1 MASQPLPVIVFKTL
15 HSNHGYFKGVWV
27 FVIFVCKKN
36 VYRVITKQANK
47 LYNNVGNT
55 VRQMST
61 GEVLRHQGWMLWT
74 NLDSKKNCPKSNTQ
88 ETLIK
93 LSC

>member
-1 MASQPLPVIVFKTL
+1 MPSEYAIDKLPDVVFKTL
-15 HSNHGYFKGVWV
+15 DYNHGCFKGVWV

-61 GEVLRHQGWMLWT
+61 GEVLIHQGWMLWT
-74 NLDSKKNCPKSNTQ
+74 NLDCKK
-88 ETLIK
+88 TLPQN
-93 LSC
+93 

>member
-1 MASQPLPVIVFKTL
+1 MPSEYNIDFSKLPDIVFKTL
-15 HSNHGYFKGVWV
+15 ASNHGCFKGVWV

-61 GEVLRHQGWMLWT
+61 GEVLIHQEGMLLT
-74 NLDSKKNCPKSNTQ
+74 NLHCEK
-88 ETLIK
+88 TLPQI
-93 LSC
+93 